1 MVCVQ
6 IDDQK
11 MAIENFLVDRSMVKI
26 KPLSIAKLNLIG
38 QHPNFFKVVTQ
49 KNFVQWLK
57 FFSCPI

>member
-49 KNFVQWLK
+49 KNFVQ
-57 FFSCPI
+57 